1 MNSDI
6 TGGDSTEITDT
17 VDVVGGDADQENN
30 YLPNYADET
39 AMNGDSM
46 NGDDASAVT
55 TGNANGNGNG
65 YGNGYGY
72 GNGGNAALLQ
82 STYQWYPVIMTMI
95 LFLILLLIVVL
106 IVYIGMRMCQIRKEL
121 NDSKK

>member
-1 MNSDI
+1 
-6 TGGDSTEITDT
+6 
-17 VDVVGGDADQENN
+17 
-30 YLPNYADET
+30 
-39 AMNGDSM
+39 M

-55 TGNANGNGNG
+55 TGNVNGNGNG

-72 GNGGNAALLQ
+72 VNGGNAALLQ
-82 STYQWYPVIMTMI
+82 STYQWYPVIMAMI

-106 IVYIGMRMCQIRKEL
+106 IVYIGMRMRQIRKEL